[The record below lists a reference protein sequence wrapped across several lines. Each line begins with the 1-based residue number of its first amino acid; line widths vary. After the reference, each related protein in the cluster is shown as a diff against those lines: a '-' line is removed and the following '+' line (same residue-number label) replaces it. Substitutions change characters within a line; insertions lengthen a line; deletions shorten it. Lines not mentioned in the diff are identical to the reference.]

1 MTIKIYVGTQPEQML
16 ALKVLEYSIRQHTTM
31 AVEVIPLFAAVAE
44 AGIEIPTPKNP
55 QNLPRTPFSFQRFAI
70 PALNNYQGRAIY
82 LDSDMQ
88 VFQDISQLW
97 EWDFNGADLLSVYEP
112 ADSGRIPQFSVMV
125 LNCQQLFWN
134 VKELVED
141 LDGGK
146 WTYQQFILE
155 MAPAQRIARVL
166 PTVWNEL
173 ERYQEGKTAL
183 THYTDM
189 PTQPWLST
197 INPLGWLWS
206 QELLNA
212 IADDFISK
220 EFVLQEVQRGWVRP
234 SLLYQLENNIIDP
247 LQLPQSEI
255 KRDHWQFLPPHAV
268 KPPMNRIIHS
278 PETLMWV
285 KKLATRGYILARSL
299 WHSGTSLRKK

>member
-31 AVEVIPLFAAVAE
+31 TVEVIPLFAAVAE
-44 AGIEIPTPKNP
+44 AGIEIPTPKSP
-55 QNLPRTPFSFQRFAI
+55 QNRPRTPFSFQRFAI

-88 VFQDISQLW
+88 VFQDIAQLW
-97 EWDFNGADLLSVYEP
+97 EWDFAGADLLSVYEP
-112 ADSGRIPQFSVMV
+112 ADSGRKPQFSVMV
-125 LNCQQLFWN
+125 LNCQQLSWN
-134 VKELVED
+134 VKELVEY
-141 LDGGK
+141 LDEGK

-155 MAPAQRIARVL
+155 MAPARRIARVL

-197 INPLGWLWS
+197 INSLGWLWC
-206 QELLNA
+206 QELFKA
-212 IADDFISK
+212 IADGFITK
-220 EFVLQEVQRGWVRP
+220 EFVIQEVKRGWVRP
-234 SLLYQLENNIIDP
+234 SLLYQLEHQIIDP
-247 LQLPQSEI
+247 LKLPNSEI
-255 KRDHWQFLPPHAV
+255 KHDNWYFLPPHAV
-268 KPPMNRIIHS
+268 KSPMNKMIHS
-278 PETLMWV
+278 SETPMVV
-285 KKLATRGYILARSL
+285 KKIVTRGYILARYV
-299 WHSGTSLRKK
+299 WHSSVNLSKK